1 MKTFKKSAALSAAL
15 IGLLAA
21 SSMAVALPK
30 GPSAHTGSAASE
42 VTFASHERGKK
53 QEAKAEHKH
62 KHKKKAHKAK
72 KVKKVEKKSDKK
84 AAEKTAKKVDKKA
97 DDKK

>member
-62 KHKKKAHKAK
+62 KKKAHKAK